1 MICKLLGEIDSRVK
15 RIVQE
20 HNSYY
25 QQKQQLQQHP
35 SAAASLSLAASF
47 DEQHFIEEWTML
59 TWNVLCITSRLQNS
73 LAVVVR
79 STEDRV
85 IFSKLNGAL
94 VELVNHT
101 RTMAK
106 PPPFFTAA
114 SPLEG
119 SSEQVAAVYDLFTN
133 RLAETMHMLHG
144 LYRTLKAWPPQQP
157 LAQAD
162 VEAFSSR
169 LQQFGDQHL
178 VPFVDMFK
186 ASHSPTL

>member
-20 HNSYY
+20 HNSHY
-25 QQKQQLQQHP
+25 QQKQV
-35 SAAASLSLAASF
+35 SNSVAF

-73 LAVVVR
+73 LAVTAR

-106 PPPFFTAA
+106 PPPFFTATA
-114 SPLEG
+114 PVAAEG
-119 SSEQVAAVYDLFTN
+119 GNSEQVTAIYDLFTN

-144 LYRTLKAWPPQQP
+144 LYRTLKAWPPRQP

-186 ASHSPTL
+186 VGDFCEFLKFSKN